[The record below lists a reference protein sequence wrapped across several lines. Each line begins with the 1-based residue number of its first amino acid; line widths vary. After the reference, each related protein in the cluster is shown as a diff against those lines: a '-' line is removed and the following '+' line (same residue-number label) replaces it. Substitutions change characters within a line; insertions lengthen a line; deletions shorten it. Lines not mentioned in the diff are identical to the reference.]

1 MANRARD
8 AIAALRRSHDELVAF
23 VQALDPDQL
32 ETASGASEWTVAKV
46 LSHLGSAAEIGL
58 NTLAAG
64 KSDMDAAPAVWDRW
78 NARSALEQA
87 ASFVA
92 ADELLVKKL
101 ESLDDEALA
110 TKKIDVGF
118 LPAPIDIAFLAGM
131 RLSEVGLHRWDVEV
145 AFDPAARVTDY
156 IVPFVLE
163 NLPMFASFFA
173 KPIGRSGWIAVET
186 IDPTR
191 HYLLELDDTGATLS
205 EASGDDAETHIQLPA
220 EAFLRLTS
228 GRLHRDRTPASV
240 TVEGDVSLDDLRRA
254 FPGY

>member
-1 MANRARD
+1 M
-8 AIAALRRSHDELVAF
+8 
-23 VQALDPDQL
+23 DPDQL
-32 ETASGASEWTVAKV
+32 EMQSGASEWTVAEV

-58 NTLAAG
+58 NTLTAG
-64 KSDMDAAPAVWDRW
+64 KADMDAAPAVWDRW
-78 NARSALEQA
+78 NARSSLEQA
-87 ASFVA
+87 AQFATV
-92 ADELLVKKL
+92 DEQLVEKL
-101 ESLDDEALA
+101 ESLDDQALA

-118 LPAPIDIAFLAGM
+118 LPAPVDVVFLAGM

-173 KPIGRSGWIAVET
+173 KPIGRSGRIAVET
-186 IDPTR
+186 IDPSC
-191 HYLLELDDTGATLS
+191 HYVLELGEAGATLS

-228 GRLHRDRTPASV
+228 GRLHPDRTPVSV
-240 TVEGDVSLDDLRRA
+240 TVEGAVSLDDLRHV